1 MTIFLWVL
9 AVVLIVVGVVG
20 TVLPAIPGSTL
31 VFAGIALAAWI
42 GDFVQIPVWIVVVAG
57 VLAALT
63 WVVDFAAAAAGA
75 RRVGASPWAVAG
87 AAIGTV
93 AGIFTGLVGLLFL
106 PLAGAA
112 IGEYLAER
120 DMLRAGKVGLATWLG
135 IVIGTALKVAIVFAM
150 LGMFVA
156 RCCCPDAASR
166 LAGQE
171 PREFIRVAA
180 LASLEHAFRRS
191 RHRSRAARRTNGEA
205 P

>member
-42 GDFVQIPVWIVVVAG
+42 GDFAQVPVWIVVVAG
-57 VLAALT
+57 VLGALT
-63 WVVDFAAAAAGA
+63 WVVDFAAAAVGA

-120 DMLRAGKVGLATWLG
+120 DMLRAGKVGLSTWLG

-156 RCCCPDAASR
+156 
-166 LAGQE
+166 
-171 PREFIRVAA
+171 A
-180 LASLEHAFRRS
+180 LLLS
-191 RHRSRAARRTNGEA
+191 
-205 P
+205 

>member
-1 MTIFLWVL
+1 MTIFLWGL
-9 AVVLIVVGVVG
+9 AVVLIAVGVVG

-42 GDFVQIPVWIVVVAG
+42 GDFARIPVWIVVVAG

-63 WVVDFAAAAAGA
+63 WVVDVAAAAVGA

-120 DMLRAGKVGLATWLG
+120 DMLRAGKVGLSTWLG
-135 IVIGTALKVAIVFAM
+135 IVIGTELKVAIVFAM

-156 RCCCPDAASR
+156 
-166 LAGQE
+166 
-171 PREFIRVAA
+171 A
-180 LASLEHAFRRS
+180 LLLS
-191 RHRSRAARRTNGEA
+191 
-205 P
+205 

>member
-1 MTIFLWVL
+1 MT
-9 AVVLIVVGVVG
+9 A
-20 TVLPAIPGSTL
+20 PAE
-31 VFAGIALAAWI
+31 IALALAVGI
-42 GDFVQIPVWIVVVAG
+42 PFVGAGAGLLLGARGRPWAPLATAVATFLACAG

-63 WVVDFAAAAAGA
+63 WVVDFAAAAVGA

-120 DMLRAGKVGLATWLG
+120 DMLRAGKVGLSTWLG

-156 RCCCPDAASR
+156 
-166 LAGQE
+166 
-171 PREFIRVAA
+171 A
-180 LASLEHAFRRS
+180 LLLS
-191 RHRSRAARRTNGEA
+191 
-205 P
+205 

>member
-1 MTIFLWVL
+1 MTIFLWGL
-9 AVVLIVVGVVG
+9 AVVLIAVGVVG

-42 GDFVQIPVWIVVVAG
+42 GDFARIPVWIVVVAG

-63 WVVDFAAAAAGA
+63 WVVDVAAAAVGA

-120 DMLRAGKVGLATWLG
+120 DMLRAGKVGLSTWLG

-156 RCCCPDAASR
+156 
-166 LAGQE
+166 
-171 PREFIRVAA
+171 A
-180 LASLEHAFRRS
+180 LLLS
-191 RHRSRAARRTNGEA
+191 
-205 P
+205 

>member
-9 AVVLIVVGVVG
+9 AVVLIVVGMVG

-42 GDFVQIPVWIVVVAG
+42 GDFVRIPVWIVVVAA

-63 WVVDFAAAAAGA
+63 WVVDVAAAAVGA

-120 DMLRAGKVGLATWLG
+120 DMLRAGKVGLSTWLG

-156 RCCCPDAASR
+156 
-166 LAGQE
+166 
-171 PREFIRVAA
+171 A
-180 LASLEHAFRRS
+180 LLLS
-191 RHRSRAARRTNGEA
+191 
-205 P
+205 

>member
-42 GDFVQIPVWIVVVAG
+42 GDFAQIPVWIVVVAG

-63 WVVDFAAAAAGA
+63 WVVDFAAAAVGA

-120 DMLRAGKVGLATWLG
+120 DMLRAGKVGLSTWLG

-156 RCCCPDAASR
+156 
-166 LAGQE
+166 
-171 PREFIRVAA
+171 A
-180 LASLEHAFRRS
+180 LLLS
-191 RHRSRAARRTNGEA
+191 
-205 P
+205 

>member
-1 MTIFLWVL
+1 MTIFLWGL
-9 AVVLIVVGVVG
+9 AVVLIAVGVVG

-42 GDFVQIPVWIVVVAG
+42 GDFARIPVWIVVVAG

-63 WVVDFAAAAAGA
+63 WVVDVAAAAVGA

-120 DMLRAGKVGLATWLG
+120 DMLRAGKVGLSTWLG

-150 LGMFVA
+150 LGLF
-156 RCCCPDAASR
+156 
-166 LAGQE
+166 
-171 PREFIRVAA
+171 VAA
-180 LASLEHAFRRS
+180 LLLS
-191 RHRSRAARRTNGEA
+191 
-205 P
+205 

>member
-9 AVVLIVVGVVG
+9 AVVLIVVGMVG

-42 GDFVQIPVWIVVVAG
+42 GDFARIPVWIVVVAG

-63 WVVDFAAAAAGA
+63 WVVDVAAAAVGA

-93 AGIFTGLVGLLFL
+93 AGIFTGFVGLLFL

-156 RCCCPDAASR
+156 
-166 LAGQE
+166 
-171 PREFIRVAA
+171 A
-180 LASLEHAFRRS
+180 LLLS
-191 RHRSRAARRTNGEA
+191 
-205 P
+205 

>member
-42 GDFVQIPVWIVVVAG
+42 GDFAQIPVWIVVVAG

-63 WVVDFAAAAAGA
+63 WVVDFAAAAVGA

-156 RCCCPDAASR
+156 
-166 LAGQE
+166 
-171 PREFIRVAA
+171 A
-180 LASLEHAFRRS
+180 LLLS
-191 RHRSRAARRTNGEA
+191 
-205 P
+205 

>member
-9 AVVLIVVGVVG
+9 AVVLIVVGMVG
-20 TVLPAIPGSTL
+20 TVLPAIPGSTF
-31 VFAGIALAAWI
+31 VFGGIALAAWI
-42 GDFVQIPVWIVVVAG
+42 GDFARIPVWIVVVAG

-63 WVVDFAAAAAGA
+63 WVVDVAAAAVGA

-120 DMLRAGKVGLATWLG
+120 DMLRAGKVGLSTWLG

-156 RCCCPDAASR
+156 
-166 LAGQE
+166 
-171 PREFIRVAA
+171 A
-180 LASLEHAFRRS
+180 LLLS
-191 RHRSRAARRTNGEA
+191 
-205 P
+205 